1 MHAEVA
7 EKYIGCD
14 NRIILVGDAAH
25 RFPPAGGFGM
35 NTGVQDAHNLAWKLC
50 LLQNGVASPS
60 ILQTYE
66 SERRPVR
73 LSSHS
78 QAFYNPILICRK
90 IHE

>member
-1 MHAEVA
+1 VKLLNYALMYLKCLKLCTSGSLFA
-7 EKYIGCD
+7 
-14 NRIILVGDAAH
+14 
-25 RFPPAGGFGM
+25 GM